1 MKPNSIQKSPG
12 LEFPGGGRPTP
23 LMEGSGILSRLT
35 FHWIQPIIRRGGQQ
49 TITDE
54 NLNELSP
61 EDRCAVVAGR
71 LQTLWEAE
79 VRGCPDNPPIIGMVE
94 SISKISQ
101 AVFLGYIIG
110 FFQDPTMPMYK
121 GYLYAMGLSFAV
133 LLQAFMHH
141 IFYFGLARTILNTR
155 VGLSALIFSKS
166 LRLPAASSLATG
178 TVVNLISNDLMP
190 FEVLSSFIHSFW
202 LGPFEIALAF
212 YFLWSSLRFSLF
224 VGLGIFALMIP
235 MQLWFAHNFSRIRE
249 FVVKARDQRVR
260 LLSDTFSG
268 MSLVKLSAW
277 ERILG
282 ERILSLRRLE
292 LGFLK
297 RAARFKSVNEG
308 IFFSS
313 GSLVCAA
320 TFITLHFISTSFHS
334 SQVFT
339 TMTLFNHIRLTM
351 ACFVPKFLES
361 LAEAKVS
368 SRRIVDFLMLSELH
382 ALESP
387 SKPTPSPLPNSDCD
401 SDEKS
406 VDIDVSAPL
415 EKLATNGNDKGR
427 SRLQSISFQHA
438 YFSWGQ
444 SMETTS
450 TKALPA
456 TTAHSDSSKP
466 AKGVAQLVDRI
477 AEPLVNTTG
486 SQSSSNGPNATLS
499 LTVPHLH
506 SNSVLKDLTLT
517 LGSDELCAVIGPV
530 GSGKSSFCMSLMG
543 ELAVLSGQLHFKY
556 GGTPKQKD
564 EKTAP
569 LTSSRQPRISYSAQ
583 VPWIMAGSVREN
595 IIFYSGY
602 EPIRYQWVIECCA
615 LGRDLAL
622 MEEGDATLVGEKG
635 TNLSGGQRARI
646 SLARAVY
653 HDADL
658 YVLDDPLSAVDS
670 QVGRHLFERAIRG
683 LLRDKPVV
691 LVTHQLQF
699 ISQCDSVLIL
709 DEGRVF
715 THGAVDT
722 VTALLL
728 NHLDQYGVLE
738 TPPASSVSVTPPIG
752 TLAPNPAALPLPG
765 VLDRIDSS
773 TSLRGFLRH
782 YCDFTVGP
790 TSPTSAEM
798 PTQGVDSKTMWAT
811 PGEHT
816 LVVPK
821 IPNPEKAMPSVDTP
835 SSLTKKASPAEKNST
850 ADPQSPDVARLGDR
864 EQSEEGVTPLSTYYQ
879 FMRFGAPVLALIAL
893 VVLMLLGQVS
903 LLFTDYYL
911 SRWSMMPPEE
921 QSKHSHVTLYA
932 GLAILT
938 LTIAISRSMSFLLLT
953 LRASDRAFRHMLD
966 AVLSSPMHFF
976 NVNPQG
982 RILNRFTKDQ
992 SSVDEQLPL
1001 NFYDATQACLM
1012 VVGAIVVIC
1021 LANPWIIISVPVI
1034 LFGFGL
1040 LRRSYMAA
1048 NRVIKRI
1055 ESASRSPVYSILSE
1069 TLDGLGTIRTFR
1081 TGPSFMGRFAEAL
1094 DQNARAFFIFMGC
1107 SRWLGF
1113 RLDFMSALFV
1123 TLSSMVT
1130 VASRANSD
1138 PGMVG
1143 LGLCYIIQLLGL
1155 LQWMVRQTTEVEILF
1170 VAVERMMAYVR
1181 LPSEPTPANPLDPP
1195 PQWPQEGCIE
1205 FRGMNLTYPGTS
1217 RAVLQNV
1224 NLQTRQGEKI
1234 GVVGRTGAGKS
1245 SLLTALFR
1253 LTEAH
1258 PAGSIIIDGV
1268 DISRL
1273 PLSELRQCLTI
1284 IPQEAFLFHGT
1295 LRFNLDPFDQYTDAQ
1310 LWDALE
1316 ACELKTSI
1324 EKLPERLESPVS
1336 ENGKN
1341 FSVGER
1347 QLFSLSRAV
1356 LKNARVI
1363 IMDEATANV
1372 DLHTDKLIQK
1382 TIQTQFAHATVL
1394 TIAHRLHTVIGE
1406 SDRILVL
1413 DRGEVKEFDEPW
1425 VLLQKSGGWL
1435 SNLVARTG
1443 PETELELRAAASAKW
1458 QRDLPRP

>member
-1 MKPNSIQKSPG
+1 
-12 LEFPGGGRPTP
+12 
-23 LMEGSGILSRLT
+23 MEGSGILSRLT

-79 VRGCPDNPPIIGMVE
+79 VRGCPDNPRLWRVLLLLNRFHLIQTAIIGMVE

-101 AVFLGYIIG
+101 A
-110 FFQDPTMPMYK
+110 

-320 TFITLHFISTSFHS
+320 TFITLHFINTSFHS

-401 SDEKS
+401 SDE
-406 VDIDVSAPL
+406 
-415 EKLATNGNDKGR
+415 N
-427 SRLQSISFQHA
+427 
-438 YFSWGQ
+438 
-444 SMETTS
+444 
-450 TKALPA
+450 
-456 TTAHSDSSKP
+456 
-466 AKGVAQLVDRI
+466 
-477 AEPLVNTTG
+477 
-486 SQSSSNGPNATLS
+486 
-499 LTVPHLH
+499 
-506 SNSVLKDLTLT
+506 NSVLKDLTLT

-543 ELAVLSGQLHFKY
+543 ELA
-556 GGTPKQKD
+556 
-564 EKTAP
+564 KTAP

-602 EPIRYQWVIECCA
+602 EPIRYQRVIECCA

-752 TLAPNPAALPLPG
+752 TLAPNPAALPLP
-765 VLDRIDSS
+765 
-773 TSLRGFLRH
+773 
-782 YCDFTVGP
+782 
-790 TSPTSAEM
+790 
-798 PTQGVDSKTMWAT
+798 VDSKTMWAT

-1081 TGPSFMGRFAEAL
+1081 AGPSFMGRFAEAL